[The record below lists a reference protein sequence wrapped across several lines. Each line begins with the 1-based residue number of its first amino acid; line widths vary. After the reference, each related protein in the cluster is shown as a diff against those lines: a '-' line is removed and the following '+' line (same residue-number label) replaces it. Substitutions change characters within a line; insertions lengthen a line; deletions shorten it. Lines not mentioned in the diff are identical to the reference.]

1 MTSAAIVFCF
11 SDKWVFKSRNQA
23 VTSEISKSHNSAIFF
38 SLILKNKASFF
49 NREPSQTGQFTSSIN
64 SFAQR
69 FIVVE
74 PLSSCWFLMKCEI
87 PSNSI
92 LYSLV
97 TPKTFD
103 STENFSLPPFK
114 IISIASSETVEMESV
129 NLKLNF
135 SPMISNCLNI
145 QLLLYSPKGAKP
157 PLFMDNFGFGIIF
170 LMLISFTVPRP
181 LQ

>member
-1 MTSAAIVFCF
+1 M
-11 SDKWVFKSRNQA
+11 
-23 VTSEISKSHNSAIFF
+23 SHNSEIFF

-49 NREPSQTGQFTSSIN
+49 NLEPSQTGHLTSSIN
-64 SFAQR
+64 SFAHR
-69 FIVVE
+69 FMVVE
-74 PLSSCWFLMKCEI
+74 PLSSCWFLMKWAM

-114 IISIASSETVEMESV
+114 IISIASSEMVEMGSV
-129 NLKLNF
+129 NLKPYF
-135 SPMISNCLNI
+135 SPMISSCLNI

-157 PLFMDNFGFGIIF
+157 PLFIDNLGFGIIF
-170 LMLISFTVPRP
+170 LRLISLTVPRP
-181 LQ
+181 LQWSQAPFGELNENKFGSGF